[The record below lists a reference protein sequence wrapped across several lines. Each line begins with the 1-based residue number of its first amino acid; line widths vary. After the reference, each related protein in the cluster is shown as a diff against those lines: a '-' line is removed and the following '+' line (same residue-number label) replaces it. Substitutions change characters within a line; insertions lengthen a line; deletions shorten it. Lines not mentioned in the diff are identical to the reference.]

1 MKEKKR
7 NNFEK
12 YFILKN
18 SEAFFIKKTEILKIF
33 QKNFNFIYIN
43 LFLCLTFKNFDFNF
57 SLNKKTIFIFLNQ
70 YM

>member
-33 QKNFNFIYIN
+33 QKNFKFR
-43 LFLCLTFKNFDFNF
+43 KNSIFFT
-57 SLNKKTIFIFLNQ
+57 KKK
-70 YM
+70 